1 MADPKRGHDTSEK
14 LLPRR
19 EDESSRRETDRQG
32 RQPTPHEKSDAGN
45 GSGRE
50 VRQM

>member
-1 MADPKRGHDTSEK
+1 MADPREARDTSEK

-19 EDESSRRETDRQG
+19 ENEGARRETDRQG
-32 RQPTPHEKSDAGN
+32 RQPSPHEKGVAGN

-50 VRQM
+50 ARPM